1 MVGSRLGNLNQIIY
15 PLAASTQYPTT
26 GFHDI
31 TTGNNGLFGVTGFF
45 AGPGYDECTGWG
57 SVDFNVFAPA
67 VVAFIPTLPSPTAIP
82 SHTATPTV
90 TPTAT
95 PTFLFPTPTATNT
108 ATATA
113 TATPTVTGT
122 PTPTP
127 TPASSIFFVGA
138 SPLADYSN
146 TVTTVT
152 ISLPD
157 NVQSG
162 DVLLAQIIV
171 YDGSASDVPR
181 LPNGWNSIRHD
192 AVNSGNEA
200 TSWLYYKVADS
211 GEPASYGWSI
221 NSNFAAGVMG
231 AWRGASSSPIDTSSG
246 ATSAGTSPLSVAAS
260 SLTPANNNELQ
271 VYFYGS
277 RSHAGP
283 IITLS
288 NALNLRF
295 GTSSSKEGFT
305 LAFADLAAPFANNPS
320 SVYFASA
327 RISGG
332 AVMTGQA
339 LLLIPTSQSATPTPT
354 GTMLA
359 TKTATATMTMTA
371 TASPTVMPTSPG
383 PTPTALATP
392 TLTTTPIASSMPTPT
407 TSPASSIS
415 FVGAGPLADHSSTVT
430 TVTVGL
436 PSGIQ
441 SGDTLLAQIIVYD
454 GNASDVPTAP
464 SGWDSIREDSA
475 NSGNQATSWLYYK
488 VAGANE
494 PPFYKWNIG
503 ANWAA
508 GVMGA
513 WRGASPSPINAASG
527 ATAGGATPIFVSAP
541 SLTAAASNELQVYFY
556 ASQSHA
562 GPIISL
568 PNAITQRFN
577 TASSKEGF
585 TLAFADLAAP
595 PVDVPS
601 STFPA
606 VASIPGSAVLTAQAV
621 LLIPA
626 SQTGDNSQTK

>member
-82 SHTATPTV
+82 THTATPTV

-171 YDGSASDVPR
+171 YDGSATDVPAPPGGWTSIRHEAVTSGLQATSWLYYKVAGTNEPASYGWNIASNWATGAMGAWRGASASPIDNASGVTAAGTIQISVAAPSLTPITNGELQVYFYGSQSNTAPTLTLSNILDQRFNTSSSKEGFALAFGDLTAPFANAASASYPATASLSGSAVITAQAVLLLPASQTVKPTPTSTTMAGGTPTATTISTPVAISPGPTATASPAATHIATAAQTLTATASPTSSISFVGAGPLADYSSAVTTVTLSLPKGVQSGDILLAQIMVYDGSASDVPS

-200 TSWLYYKVADS
+200 TSSWLYYKVADS

-277 RSHAGP
+277 
-283 IITLS
+283 
-288 NALNLRF
+288 
-295 GTSSSKEGFT
+295 
-305 LAFADLAAPFANNPS
+305 
-320 SVYFASA
+320 
-327 RISGG
+327 
-332 AVMTGQA
+332 Q
-339 LLLIPTSQSATPTPT
+339 
-354 GTMLA
+354 
-359 TKTATATMTMTA
+359 
-371 TASPTVMPTSPG
+371 
-383 PTPTALATP
+383 
-392 TLTTTPIASSMPTPT
+392 
-407 TSPASSIS
+407 
-415 FVGAGPLADHSSTVT
+415 
-430 TVTVGL
+430 
-436 PSGIQ
+436 
-441 SGDTLLAQIIVYD
+441 
-454 GNASDVPTAP
+454 
-464 SGWDSIREDSA
+464 
-475 NSGNQATSWLYYK
+475 
-488 VAGANE
+488 
-494 PPFYKWNIG
+494 
-503 ANWAA
+503 
-508 GVMGA
+508 
-513 WRGASPSPINAASG
+513 
-527 ATAGGATPIFVSAP
+527 
-541 SLTAAASNELQVYFY
+541 
-556 ASQSHA
+556 
-562 GPIISL
+562 
-568 PNAITQRFN
+568 
-577 TASSKEGF
+577 
-585 TLAFADLAAP
+585 
-595 PVDVPS
+595 
-601 STFPA
+601 
-606 VASIPGSAVLTAQAV
+606 
-621 LLIPA
+621 
-626 SQTGDNSQTK
+626 